1 MDKAEYYILIFNS
14 SSHREILFK
23 ILVQNN
29 IKGVKMATPCTI
41 AKGCYKSI
49 KIEEKDF
56 EQVLKIINERKLNIR
71 EIYMRVLIKKS
82 FFYKKVKR

>member
-1 MDKAEYYILIFNS
+1 
-14 SSHREILFK
+14 
-23 ILVQNN
+23 
-29 IKGVKMATPCTI
+29 MATPCTI